1 MKEEIF
7 LGSYYIRQSKY
18 YLSDIIKNDAC
29 SIIDE
34 NVLNSISIE
43 PTTLR
48 KLIERLGSN
57 KIVAMEL
64 TSRHKRSIKTGK
76 ELEESLKKYRMNYK
90 VIIEYAKN
98 VNSPDSIKSKMKIMK
113 LLLK

>member
-1 MKEEIF
+1 MTKYRIIF
-7 LGSYYIRQSKY
+7 KRNILGSYYIRQSKS
-18 YLSDIIKNDAC
+18 YLSDIIKNDAY

-34 NVLNSISIE
+34 NVLNSISID
-43 PTTLR
+43 PTTSR
-48 KLIERLGSN
+48 KLIRQQ
-57 KIVAMEL
+57 EL

-98 VNSPDSIKSKMKIMK
+98 VNSPDSIKSKMKIRK